1 MQRPECQ
8 VQLCCVCT
16 CVGCVFYET
25 AMGSRV
31 QALSCIL
38 WTSLLISFTDA
49 LKVNAGLSS
58 GNATG
63 TDEDA
68 RHHKRNNRVLI
79 GLLSQ
84 PSDPSGRHESYIAAS
99 YVKFLESAGAR
110 VVPFVHDMDKDEI
123 KRRCRPYFRG
133 PRTCVFLYASNF
145 PNFAGCTSSCALLS
159 EMQKTPANSLAVM
172 PQWQLHRSTD
182 IT

>member
-1 MQRPECQ
+1 MR
-8 VQLCCVCT
+8 
-16 CVGCVFYET
+16 
-25 AMGSRV
+25 SRV
-31 QALSCIL
+31 QALSCIF
-38 WTSLLISFTDA
+38 WTSLLFSYFTDA
-49 LKVNAGLSS
+49 SKLNPGQSS
-58 GNATG
+58 GNATD

-123 KRRCRPYFRG
+123 KRRCRRTSAFR
-133 PRTCVFLYASNF
+133 AH
-145 PNFAGCTSSCALLS
+145 ALF
-159 EMQKTPANSLAVM
+159 
-172 PQWQLHRSTD
+172 STREKG
-182 IT
+182 TKLLFVT